1 MKIEFKSDLNEDEL
15 SFMVNQFEEY
25 GSKFGIKVN
34 YHDYHFIS
42 KENNKIIGIL
52 KGHFYYDEGKITK
65 LIVSEDCRGRGVGKS
80 LMMEVENYLRSQN
93 MRFMSV
99 STYEFQAPEFYKKL
113 GFNVEFIRDN
123 KEFPSLKKYFLIK
136 YFR

>member
-1 MKIEFKSDLNEDEL
+1 MKIEFKPDLDKNEL
-15 SFMVNQFEEY
+15 NFMVNQFEKY
-25 GSKFGIKVN
+25 GSKFEVEVN

-52 KGHFYYDEGKITK
+52 KGYFYYDEGKITK
-65 LIVSEDCRGRGVGKS
+65 LIVSEDHRGKGVGTS
-80 LMMEVENYLRSQN
+80 LMMKAEEYLRSQN
-93 MRFMSV
+93 LRFMSL
-99 STYEFQAPEFYKKL
+99 STYDFQAPEFYKKL
-113 GFNVEFIRDN
+113 GFNIEFIRDN